1 MRRKYISKG
10 GAKTHT
16 HARVEIRHI
25 IIIKSCFHA
34 LTKVVR
40 EERFKTLACKFSLS
54 VRTAIISLQIA
65 HVSDC

>member
-10 GAKTHT
+10 GAQTHT

-40 EERFKTLACKFSLS
+40 EERFKTFGMQIYAFQRLQNSM
-54 VRTAIISLQIA
+54 AIISLHIT
-65 HVSDC
+65 